1 MQIFIREEGNFL
13 LDFKTFYYL
22 PLVMIYF
29 IGTIL
34 FYLLGKRKFNP
45 FSHLINI
52 AFLLY
57 IPWLM
62 SLTIFPIP
70 IDSRLIQS
78 FIETNTEARNSFIPL
93 QTISMSISGAI
104 EQGYYFGFIKGIL
117 GNIIMMIPL
126 GFYLPLIKPKLN
138 SFRNILIVGV
148 LAATSIEITQKV
160 ISLAI
165 GASYRSFDVDDIIL
179 NTIGVLLGS
188 IALRFI
194 NPIVK
199 RLKNNIEDNHSKTIT
214 S

>member
-1 MQIFIREEGNFL
+1 
-13 LDFKTFYYL
+13 
-22 PLVMIYF
+22 MIYF

-52 AFLLY
+52 TFLLY

-104 EQGYYFGFIKGIL
+104 EQGYFSGFIKGIL

-126 GFYLPLIKPKLN
+126 GFYLPFIKPKLN
-138 SFRNILIVGV
+138 SFRNILIVGII
-148 LAATSIEITQKV
+148 AATSIEITQKV
-160 ISLAI
+160 ISLVI

-199 RLKNNIEDNHSKTIT
+199 RLKDDIEDNHSETIT